1 MVLPGAKEAAMTTP
15 TGGTIDS
22 CTLPAAELPGRLA
35 EFDAAFA
42 AGLRRA
48 DVISPTHARL
58 VFTADRAQAEALAGL
73 LDRESQCC
81 SFFTFDQRAEGD
93 RVTVDVTVPPG
104 HAETL
109 AALAGRAARYLPGA
123 RNVP

>member
-1 MVLPGAKEAAMTTP
+1 MTSP
-15 TGGTIDS
+15 INPAFSS
-22 CTLPAAELPGRLA
+22 CTLPAADLPGRLA

-42 AGLRRA
+42 AGLRHA
-48 DVISPTHARL
+48 EVVSPTHARL

-81 SFFTFDQRAEGD
+81 SFFTFDQRAQGD
-93 RVTVDVTVPPG
+93 LVTVDVTVPPG

-109 AALAGRAARYLPGA
+109 AALAGRAAGHLAGQEPPA
-123 RNVP
+123 RP

>member
-1 MVLPGAKEAAMTTP
+1 MTTP

-22 CTLPAAELPGRLA
+22 CTLPAADLPGRLA

-42 AGLRRA
+42 AGLRHA
-48 DVISPTHARL
+48 EVISPAHARL
-58 VFTADRAQAEALAGL
+58 VFTADRAQTGALAGL

-81 SFFTFDQRAEGD
+81 SFFTFDQRAEGGL
-93 RVTVDVTVPPG
+93 VTVDVTVPPA

-109 AALAGRAARYLPGA
+109 SALVGRAARYLPGA
-123 RNVP
+123 RKAP